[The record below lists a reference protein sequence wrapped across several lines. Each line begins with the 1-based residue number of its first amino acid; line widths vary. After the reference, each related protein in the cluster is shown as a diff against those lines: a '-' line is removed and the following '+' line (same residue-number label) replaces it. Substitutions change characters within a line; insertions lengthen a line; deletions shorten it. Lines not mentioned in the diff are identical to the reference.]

1 MSERASCS
9 RRATTTSDPRA
20 RCASSFDLAA
30 SVGESMMRVQLSQ
43 WVSPTPEVVPQ
54 SGMREDQMNDTNDF
68 VNYPRRHP

>member
-9 RRATTTSDPRA
+9 RRATTTADPRA

-30 SVGESMMRVQLSQ
+30 SVGKSMMRAASQ

-68 VNYPRRHP
+68 VSYPRRHP